1 MLLDEPGIASINH
14 QAHTNESKTGRTIT
28 TEGHPSSE
36 AESFNSSPYRP
47 LCPILPFADNSN
59 QPQIARSVDES
70 NGRNAAIPET
80 SEVAMGAPKS
90 SPEENSSYQ
99 STKANADDPRRVTTS
114 DLIPLQPNQ
123 TVHLPFPMGC
133 KVWWGLESANEEQ
146 TFQHGTVV
154 QVHFNFTTRVI
165 LYEAMSCNE
174 ENHENLNRS
183 LLFEE
188 ELAYAPKTPIFYS
201 SSGLLEDKTVR
212 RSGEILYCRT
222 NPCGDLD
229 KVQSISESLK
239 HEHSQMKSNGNN
251 SESIERI
258 RVFLL
263 KLDSEVSIN
272 RFILKETGIGRT
284 IKSISK
290 LLAKRNDTGSV
301 LATELIE
308 KWRSQ
313 ISRPQLYY
321 TIMLFDE
328 NHEIQ
333 MIEDVPSSCIKLR
346 N

>member
-1 MLLDEPGIASINH
+1 MD
-14 QAHTNESKTGRTIT
+14 T
-28 TEGHPSSE
+28 
-36 AESFNSSPYRP
+36 
-47 LCPILPFADNSN
+47 
-59 QPQIARSVDES
+59 
-70 NGRNAAIPET
+70 
-80 SEVAMGAPKS
+80 PKS
-90 SPEENSSYQ
+90 SPAENSSYQ
-99 STKANADDPRRVTTS
+99 STKANADEPRRVTTS
-114 DLIPLQPNQ
+114 DLILLQPNQ
-123 TVHLPFPMGC
+123 TMHLPFPLGC
-133 KVWWGLESANEEQ
+133 SVWWSMESTNEGE

-154 QVHFNFTTRVI
+154 QVHFNFTTRVMM
-165 LYEAMSCNE
+165 YEVMSCNE
-174 ENHENLNRS
+174 ENHEKLNTS

-188 ELAYAPKTPIFYS
+188 QLAYAPKTPIFYS
-201 SSGLLEDKTVR
+201 SSGLLEDKTGR

-239 HEHSQMKSNGNN
+239 HEQSQLKSNDDN

-258 RVFLL
+258 RVFLI
-263 KLDSEVSIN
+263 KLDSEVLIN

-284 IKSISK
+284 VKSISK

-313 ISRPQLYY
+313 ISHPQFYY
-321 TIMLFDE
+321 TIMLSGE

-333 MIEDVPSSCIKLR
+333 MVEDVPSICTKLR